1 MNQLKL
7 IVNIIDDKKG
17 EDINIIDMRNVAS
30 LSSYYVI
37 CSVNSERQATAI
49 AHEIE
54 KELIEN
60 NLPYNHTEGKRGD
73 SKWILVDAEEVIIH
87 IFEKNERNVY
97 NLDLLWGDQPKINY
111 QKYI

>member
-54 KELIEN
+54 KELINQKLQEKY
-60 NLPYNHTEGKRGD
+60 PEDIVGKLHVKKLWNTLI
-73 SKWILVDAEEVIIH
+73 SVQKLV
-87 IFEKNERNVY
+87 
-97 NLDLLWGDQPKINY
+97 
-111 QKYI
+111 

>member
-1 MNQLKL
+1 MK
-7 IVNIIDDKKG
+7 IVVDGMGGDNAPKAIVEGCVKAAKQIKDIEIIITGK
-17 EDINIIDMRNVAS
+17 
-30 LSSYYVI
+30 
-37 CSVNSERQATAI
+37 
-49 AHEIE
+49 